1 MNIINNIE
9 ILPIFGKYN
18 NNAIKI
24 SKFFAK
30 LYNKQIKENYNHD
43 FIIDYLNN
51 NNFIYE
57 LNKTNKTIEIIINE
71 NCFVVYPTLFI
82 NENNLNI
89 LFEFK
94 NNKNISLNE
103 RKKFR
108 FLFEDFNLKGKAG
121 SFITK
126 KISGNLK
133 SVKEFIK
140 GNIEIKNS
148 KNIDELC
155 NSICENLHDIINVD
169 INKQEFNE
177 NIIDFIKTGN
187 KSNINIFYDKLF
199 NMSLETKFIDDVI
212 LNINK
217 FINEKTDL
225 GEIKG
230 YINDSQILNTIARS
244 YNVDVSII
252 KKRNGSSSFIKKS
265 KKFISII
272 DKSLSAFYNICKS
285 GIGSLAAYNIFQN
298 GVISFIT
305 KIISFCI
312 KNILSLVSYLISQND
327 NTKQMSN
334 AILKSDDSSIF
345 EKTAAILTKANN
357 YITSDMFTHI
367 NKIQE
372 FIFNKIGLLS
382 KTIEDLP
389 YINSIKIFICVLIC
403 YIIIKNIL
411 DFIKNISQIKKE
423 TSTESEKVFAR
434 FNKEML
440 KNNFGFDKILAS
452 EIIICILSNNIQHY
466 IKNKDFS
473 KSEIKRLNELNNILI
488 NSHSIKT
495 KEGIKIFF
503 NNF

>member
-9 ILPIFGKYN
+9 ILPIFGKYDN
-18 NNAIKI
+18 NVIKI

-30 LYNKQIKENYNHD
+30 LYNNQIKENYNHD
-43 FIIDYLNN
+43 FIINYLNK

-57 LNKTNKTIEIIINE
+57 LNKVNKTFEIIINE
-71 NCFVVYPTLFI
+71 KCFIVYPTLFI
-82 NENNLNI
+82 NENNLNA

-94 NNKNISLNE
+94 NNKNKSLNE
-103 RKKFR
+103 RKQFK

-126 KISGNLK
+126 KISSNLK
-133 SVKEFIK
+133 SAKEFIK

-155 NSICENLHDIINVD
+155 NSICENLHSIINID
-169 INKQEFNE
+169 INKDEFNE
-177 NIIDFIKTGN
+177 DISEFIKTGN
-187 KSNINIFYDKLF
+187 KSNINMFYDKLF
-199 NMSLETKFIDDVI
+199 NMSLETKFIDDVL

-230 YINDSQILNTIARS
+230 YISDSDILDSIARS
-244 YNVDVSII
+244 YNVDISII
-252 KKRNGSSSFIKKS
+252 KKRNESSSFIKKS

-272 DKSLSAFYNICKS
+272 NKSLSTFFNICKS
-285 GIGSLAAYNIFQN
+285 GIGSLAAYDIFKD

-305 KIISFCI
+305 KIISFII
-312 KNILSLVSYLISQND
+312 KNALSLISYLISQNN
-327 NTKQMSN
+327 NTKQMSDT
-334 AILKSDDSSIF
+334 ILKSSDSSVF
-345 EKTAAILTKANN
+345 EKTAAVLTKTSN
-357 YITSDMFTHI
+357 YITSDMFSHI

-382 KTIEDLP
+382 KTVENLP

-403 YIIIKNIL
+403 YTIIKNIL
-411 DFIKNISQIKKE
+411 EIIKNISGIKKE

-452 EIIICILSNNIQHY
+452 EIIICILSDNIQNY

-473 KSEIKRLNELNNILI
+473 QDEIKRLNQLNKILI
-488 NSHSIKT
+488 DSHSIKT